1 MKSHAVFWSVS
12 FMINVYRSFTWSY
25 MTQLLLVSQSL
36 NTLHSCLTVLP
47 GVLPNNP
54 SLTVKDLVDIRQLE
68 GLFRSHVM
76 IAQMLG
82 QNAEEFTDTCL
93 MAYGFVMRMYKVNF
107 QLWHFHIV
115 NRMMDFEVCKVSETW
130 LWNIL
135 LNRVSNTDL
144 SLYIFKNTQR

>member
-1 MKSHAVFWSVS
+1 
-12 FMINVYRSFTWSY
+12 
-25 MTQLLLVSQSL
+25 MTQLLLVS
-36 NTLHSCLTVLP
+36 HSCLTVLP

-130 LWNIL
+130 L
-135 LNRVSNTDL
+135 
-144 SLYIFKNTQR
+144 